1 MDTREL
7 RELAKRATPGP
18 WKVCDANVPDSAG
31 IGVRTI
37 NDGTGDG
44 GYIICD
50 LCSDTDYDQEAN
62 AEYIA
67 ALSPDVLEWLCDKAE
82 RLRDALREC
91 VDASITDFDT
101 CCVCLGDVTKHS
113 AGCVI
118 ECAAALLVE
127 STQPAPDQKG
137 KL

>member
-1 MDTREL
+1 MNQEQLIAER
-7 RELAKRATPGP
+7 
-18 WKVCDANVPDSAG
+18 DA
-31 IGVRTI
+31 
-37 NDGTGDG
+37 
-44 GYIICD
+44 
-50 LCSDTDYDQEAN
+50 LK
-62 AEYIA
+62 AEN
-67 ALSPDVLEWLCDKAE
+67 E

-127 STQPAPDQKG
+127 RESTQPAPDQKG